1 MVDVVVTEKDDAIF
15 ICTTSK
21 IGASI
26 KWCLENS
33 ELTDPKK
40 YKIQTDGTEHRLTIF
55 NCKFDDEGR
64 YKAIVGARQTSG
76 SLTVKGQKKVC
87 DHKNI
92 VKNQHVSH
100 SEFLTSFNH
109 QTEIPMEFLSP
120 LSDKHAKEN
129 DDVCF
134 QCQLN
139 KPNQKARWMKDGREI
154 MTEGRFETDVRGDN
168 YYLRIAA
175 VCLED
180 EGKYSCTIRNL
191 RTDGKLYVEGNSKV
205 AKFTLLRSN
214 INEQISIFVR
224 IKMRHN
230 HGQKKN
236 RTLLIFTIT
245 WCCF

>member
-1 MVDVVVTEKDDAIF
+1 MLIILNSSTI
-15 ICTTSK
+15 
-21 IGASI
+21 
-26 KWCLENS
+26 LNS
-33 ELTDPKK
+33 E
-40 YKIQTDGTEHRLTIF
+40 
-55 NCKFDDEGR
+55 
-64 YKAIVGARQTSG
+64 
-76 SLTVKGQKKVC
+76 
-87 DHKNI
+87 
-92 VKNQHVSH
+92 
-100 SEFLTSFNH
+100 FNH

-168 YYLRIAA
+168 YYLRIAS

-191 RTDGKLYVEGNSKV
+191 RTDGKLYVEGNFKV

-214 INEQISIFVR
+214 INLN
-224 IKMRHN
+224 HN
-230 HGQKKN
+230 LNELHSS
-236 RTLLIFTIT
+236 LIARN
-245 WCCF
+245 